1 MASITGAT
9 SSNTV
14 SSLYNSANV
23 ISGLASGLDTEG
35 MIENLVKSY
44 QTKINS
50 LNQQATKTEWKQEAY
65 RSIIS
70 KMVGFTNKYTS
81 YNSPATNLMSRN
93 FFTNAVKVA
102 TQGLYKD
109 KVTAS
114 GKTSSDIALNAV
126 HQLATSAQY
135 RVGDS
140 NLNKGDGKSIQS
152 ASDIDLLDTT
162 ELGALSGSMTVTYGS
177 QKLNINFDEVA
188 DKKAMDDIRTK
199 LEKDGKSATEADVLA
214 GLINQ
219 KLEGQ
224 KITFSNG
231 QSENAQDRV
240 KAKVEGDTIVFE
252 DLKPSAGNTIYI
264 SQASGNVADKL
275 GLNLDKAS
283 EEKNIKSF
291 SLDGLKDGKGKVK
304 LTRDEKNLEYLSG
317 KAMSLTL
324 NGSTKTIYLPKII
337 KEAEKDG
344 DKDKVDADGN
354 TVYKYYIQNG
364 DGKDDRVEITVAN
377 KSKVN
382 EIYTDQVSA
391 AVKSAFKDKIEVS
404 NADSTN
410 NTLKLNFKVN
420 EAGSDLRI
428 TSDVGDALGIG
439 QTATTYLNTSKTLGE
454 LLSGKLTDDMAIK
467 DKNGDFVLDD
477 KGKKQYEFKI
487 NDVTIGKYTED
498 TKMSDILNDINN
510 NKEAGVKVSYSQTT
524 KEFLFSAK
532 ETGADSGIKMGEGLA
547 QAMFGKAEERE
558 FSAAGT
564 AVSNLLPKNTDYN
577 ATITAGGDNA
587 VIHANDFN
595 FYFKINE
602 SDTVSDVVKALNNE
616 FDQMRNDIPSK
627 EFDFTASLDEKTG
640 LLSIKDNNTGKNMA
654 LSYEGITKDLFTAVA
669 NEARAASAYTAGKDA
684 KFTATVNGKEMTMT
698 RSSNSVD
705 IDGLTINM
713 KETFNSKDN
722 GNDTFSVEN
731 KNDSVTFK
739 SSTDSDKIVDAVK
752 SMIEDYNA
760 MLSEIRG
767 AYSTLPAQKTDGSSY
782 EPLTSDQASSYSE
795 SEQQKYEEKA
805 KQGILFADRDLS
817 SLYNKLQNMF
827 SPSGQDGA
835 ILRGMGITSS
845 YDIGTGALT
854 ITLDED
860 KLRSMLDSD
869 PDMVA
874 DAFTKTNGGVMQ
886 NLKNTLD
893 TYAKTTGEPKG
904 ILIQKAGSPLSPLS
918 LMNNTWQKQI
928 DNLNTQIEK
937 WQDKMSSQVDRY
949 TQQFSRL
956 EQLIAQMNSQSS
968 TLAGM
973 MGGGSY

>member
-1 MASITGAT
+1 MASLSGVS

-50 LNQQATKTEWKQEAY
+50 LNQQVTKTEWKQEAY

-81 YNSPATNLMSRN
+81 YNSPATNLMSRS

-126 HQLATSAQY
+126 HQLATAAQY
-135 RVGDS
+135 RVGDGL
-140 NLNKGDGKSIQS
+140 LNSGDGKNIQS
-152 ASDIDLLDTT
+152 ASDIDLFDDTT
-162 ELGALSGSMTVTYGS
+162 LGALSGSMTVTYGS

-188 DKKAMDDIRTK
+188 DKKAMEEIRTK
-199 LEKDGKSATEADVLA
+199 LGAGATEADVLA

-240 KAKVEGDTIVFE
+240 KAVVEGGEIVFK
-252 DLKPSAGNTIYI
+252 DQKASAGNALYI
-264 SQASGNVADKL
+264 SQASGNVAEKL
-275 GLNLDKAS
+275 GLDMDKAS
-283 EEKNIKSF
+283 ENKNIKSF
-291 SLDGLKDGKGKVK
+291 SLDGLKDGEGKVK
-304 LTRDEKNLEYLSG
+304 LTREENTAEYLSG

-324 NGSTKTIYLPKII
+324 NGSTKTIYLPKI
-337 KEAEKDG
+337 EKIAGKNEG
-344 DKDKVDADGN
+344 DPETYKINGTEVTKDQLASTYASALNDA
-354 TVYKYYIQNG
+354 V
-364 DGKDDRVEITVAN
+364 N
-377 KSKVN
+377 K
-382 EIYTDQVSA
+382 
-391 AVKSAFKDKIEVS
+391 AFKGKIEVTPVD
-404 NADSTN
+404 AGTDGK
-410 NTLKLNFKVN
+410 LKLNFKVN
-420 EAGSDLRI
+420 EDGSDLRI
-428 TSDVGDALGIG
+428 NSDVGEALGIG
-439 QTATTYLNTSKTLGE
+439 QTATTYLNTSKTLGD
-454 LLSGKLTDDMAIK
+454 LVDLSKQNSVGKDS
-467 DKNGDFVLDD
+467 
-477 KGKKQYEFKI
+477 KGNDLYAFKI
-487 NDVTIGKYTED
+487 NNVTIGKYSKD
-498 TKMSDILNDINN
+498 AKLSDILNDINS
-510 NKEAGVKVSYSQTT
+510 NKDAGVKVSYSQTT

-532 ETGADSGIKMGEGLA
+532 ETGEDSEIEMGDGLA
-547 QAMFGKAEERE
+547 KAMFGDP
-558 FSAAGT
+558 STAGFD
-564 AVSNLLPKNTDYN
+564 ASQKVSSILGDRSDYN
-577 ATITAGGDNA
+577 DPFANFEMKVGGINLSLHVDGNSDMKSIAADLNDMLSVVGPAEGVNYTAAFDSKTNSIVVTDDGGKA
-587 VIHANDFN
+587 VD
-595 FYFKINE
+595 
-602 SDTVSDVVKALNNE
+602 VSYGK
-616 FDQMRNDIPSK
+616 
-627 EFDFTASLDEKTG
+627 G
-640 LLSIKDNNTGKNMA
+640 LA
-654 LSYEGITKDLFTAVA
+654 ADLFNKV
-669 NEARAASAYTAGKDA
+669 NEMKSNSYTKGQDA
-684 KFTATVNGKEMTMT
+684 KFTATINGKEMTMT

-722 GNDTFSVEN
+722 GDDTFSVEN

-752 SMIEDYNA
+752 SMIEEYNA

-904 ILIQKAGSPLSPLS
+904 ILIQKSGSPLSPLS
-918 LMNNTWQKQI
+918 LLNNTWQKQI
-928 DNLNTQIEK
+928 NNLNTQIEK

-956 EQLIAQMNSQSS
+956 EQLIQQMNSQSS

>member
-1 MASITGAT
+1 MASLSGV
-9 SSNTV
+9 SGSNMT

-44 QTKINS
+44 QAKISS
-50 LNQQATKTEWKQEAY
+50 LSQQATKTEWKQEAY

-81 YNSPATNLMSRN
+81 YSSATNLMSPS
-93 FFTNAVKVA
+93 FFNNAVKVV
-102 TQGLYKD
+102 TQGLHKD

-114 GKTSSDIALNAV
+114 GKTSSSIALNAV
-126 HQLATSAQY
+126 HQLATAAQY

-140 NLNKGDGKSIQS
+140 RLNSGNGKNIQS
-152 ASDIDLLDTT
+152 ASDIDLFDPT
-162 ELGALSGSMTVTYGS
+162 ELSALSGSMTVVYGS

-188 DKKAMDDIRTK
+188 DKKAMEEIRTK
-199 LEKDGKSATEADVLA
+199 LGAGATNADVLA

-240 KAKVEGDTIVFE
+240 KAVVKGGSIVFE
-252 DLKPSAGNTIYI
+252 DQKSSAGNALYI
-264 SQASGNVADKL
+264 SQASGNVAKTL
-275 GLNLDKAS
+275 GLELDKAD
-283 EEKNIKSF
+283 EDKNINSF
-291 SLDGLKDGKGKVK
+291 SLDGLKDG
-304 LTRDEKNLEYLSG
+304 LTRKEDTVEYLSG
-317 KAMSLTL
+317 KAMNLTL
-324 NGSTKTIYLPKII
+324 NGSTKTIYLPTMEKIAGTDGNPDKYKI
-337 KEAEKDG
+337 NGKEVEKD
-344 DKDKVDADGN
+344 KLADA
-354 TVYKYYIQNG
+354 YAK
-364 DGKDDRVEITVAN
+364 A
-377 KSKVN
+377 VN
-382 EIYTDQVSA
+382 EEVGK
-391 AVKSAFKDKIEVS
+391 VFKNKIEVT
-404 NADSTN
+404 NAGTGGK
-410 NTLKLNFKVN
+410 LKLNFNV
-420 EAGSDLRI
+420 EEDGSDLRI
-428 TSDVGDALGIG
+428 TSDVGEALGIG
-439 QTATTYLNTSKTLGE
+439 QTATTYLNTSKTLGD
-454 LLSGKLTDDMAIK
+454 LKGKDGKSILDGLTSVGK
-467 DKNGDFVLDD
+467 DD
-477 KGKKQYEFKI
+477 KGNDLYAFKI
-487 NDVTIGKYTED
+487 NDVTVGKYSKD
-498 TKMSDILNDINN
+498 AKLSDILNDINS

-532 ETGADSGIKMGEGLA
+532 ETGADSGIEMNSDLA
-547 QAMFGKAEERE
+547 KAMFGNTSMKVDTNQKTADFLGDRLTGGLQGKEFALNVDGKEVKFNFNSNTGTLSQMLTKVNNLMSDAGIDAKASFDSTGALVLTDTNGKQVSYKAE
-558 FSAAGT
+558 G
-564 AVSNLLPKNTDYN
+564 
-577 ATITAGGDNA
+577 
-587 VIHANDFN
+587 
-595 FYFKINE
+595 
-602 SDTVSDVVKALNNE
+602 
-616 FDQMRNDIPSK
+616 
-627 EFDFTASLDEKTG
+627 
-640 LLSIKDNNTGKNMA
+640 KDN
-654 LSYEGITKDLFTAVA
+654 I
-669 NEARAASAYTAGKDA
+669 AAMLAKPQIEYAKGQDA
-684 KFTATVNGKEMTMT
+684 EFTATINGKEMRMT
-698 RSSNSVD
+698 RSSNSVS

-713 KETFNSKDN
+713 KETFDSSVKTDKNGDPVLDTN
-722 GNDTFSVEN
+722 GNEIRNLD
-731 KNDSVTFK
+731 KNGKPVYNAEASVTFK

-752 SMIEDYNA
+752 AMLEDYNA

-782 EPLTSDQASSYSE
+782 EPLTSDQASNYSE
-795 SEQQKYEEKA
+795 SEQQRYEEKA

-845 YDIGTGALT
+845 YDISTGALS

-874 DAFTKTNGGVMQ
+874 DVFTKTSGNGGVMQ
-886 NLKNTLD
+886 NLKSTLD
-893 TYAKTTGEPKG
+893 TYAKTSGEPKG

-928 DNLNTQIEK
+928 DNYNKQIEK
-937 WQDKMSSQVDRY
+937 WQDKLSSQVDRY

-956 EQLIAQMNSQSS
+956 EQLIQQMNSQSS

>member
-1 MASITGAT
+1 MASLSGVS

-50 LNQQATKTEWKQEAY
+50 LNQQVTKTEWKQEAY

-81 YNSPATNLMSRN
+81 YNSPATNLMSRS

-126 HQLATSAQY
+126 HQLATAAQY
-135 RVGDS
+135 RVGDGL
-140 NLNKGDGKSIQS
+140 LNSGDGKNIQS
-152 ASDIDLLDTT
+152 ASDIKLFGDTT
-162 ELGALSGSMTVTYGS
+162 LGALSGSMTVTYGS

-188 DKKAMDDIRTK
+188 DQKAMDDIRTK
-199 LEKDGKSATEADVLA
+199 LTKEGKSATEADVLA

-240 KAKVEGDTIVFE
+240 KAVVEGGEIVFK
-252 DLKPSAGNTIYI
+252 DQKASAGNALYI
-264 SQASGNVADKL
+264 SQASGNVAEKL
-275 GLNLDKAS
+275 GLDMDKAS
-283 EEKNIKSF
+283 ENKNIKSF
-291 SLDGLKDGKGKVK
+291 SLDGLKDGEGKVK
-304 LTRDEKNLEYLSG
+304 LTREENTAEYLSG

-324 NGSTKTIYLPKII
+324 NGSTKTIYLPKVTS
-337 KEAEKDG
+337 KTEQVDGKD
-344 DKDKVDADGN
+344 V
-354 TVYKYYIQNG
+354 TKYYIKG
-364 DGKDDRVEITVAN
+364 EDGKDVEINEAN
-377 KSKVN
+377 KKKVN
-382 EIYTDQVSA
+382 KIYTDQVSK
-391 AVKSAFKDKIEVS
+391 AVSKAFGSKIEVT

-410 NTLKLNFKVN
+410 NTLKLNFNVK
-420 EAGSDLRI
+420 EDGSDLRI
-428 TSDVGDALGIG
+428 NSDVGDALGIG
-439 QTATTYLNTSKTLGE
+439 RTATTYLNTSKTLEDLFGTDE
-454 LLSGKLTDDMAIK
+454 DGKL
-467 DKNGDFVLDD
+467 
-477 KGKKQYEFKI
+477 KI
-487 NDVTIGKYTED
+487 NGVEPDSDGLYAFEINGKTIGKYSKD
-498 TKMSDILNDINN
+498 TKLSDILNDINGD
-510 NKEAGVKVSYSQTT
+510 KDAGVKVSYSQTT

-532 ETGADSGIKMGEGLA
+532 ETGADSKIKMGEGLA

-616 FDQMRNDIPSK
+616 FDQMRNDIPGK

-640 LLSIKDNNTGKNMA
+640 LLSIKDNNTGKDMA

-722 GNDTFSVEN
+722 GNNTFSVEN

-782 EPLTSDQASSYSE
+782 EPLTSDQASNYSE
-795 SEQQKYEEKA
+795 SEQQRYEEKA

-904 ILIQKAGSPLSPLS
+904 ILIQKSGSPLSPLS
-918 LMNNTWQKQI
+918 LLNNTWQKQI
-928 DNLNTQIEK
+928 NNLNTQIEK

>member
-50 LNQQATKTEWKQEAY
+50 LNQQVTKTEWKQEAY

-81 YNSPATNLMSRN
+81 YNSPATNLLSAS
-93 FFTNAVKVA
+93 FFNNAVKVA

-135 RVGDS
+135 RVGDAALTGR
-140 NLNKGDGKSIQS
+140 NGDENIIKGTGL
-152 ASDIDLLDTT
+152 DLFNDTT
-162 ELGALSGSMTVTYGS
+162 LGALSGSMTVVYGS

-188 DKKAMDDIRTK
+188 DQKAIEEIRTK
-199 LEKDGKSATEADVLA
+199 LENDAKKAVEGTDKDPKAVTNADVLA

-240 KAKVEGDTIVFE
+240 KAEVVGDSIVFK
-252 DLKPSAGNTIYI
+252 DLKEGAGNAVYI
-264 SQASGNVADKL
+264 SQASGNVAEKL
-275 GLNLDKAS
+275 GLDMDKAS
-283 EEKNIKSF
+283 EDKNIKSF
-291 SLDGLKDGKGKVK
+291 SMDGLKDGLIRGEN
-304 LTRDEKNLEYLSG
+304 TAEYLSG
-317 KAMSLTL
+317 KAMTLTL
-324 NGSTKTIYLPKII
+324 NGSTKTVYLPKITSKTEQGADGKDITKYYI
-337 KEAEKDG
+337 K
-344 DKDKVDADGN
+344 DADG
-354 TVYKYYIQNG
+354 
-364 DGKDDRVEITVAN
+364 KDLEIKKDATEDEKKAIN
-377 KSKVN
+377 AA
-382 EIYTDQVSA
+382 YTKQVSD
-391 AVKSAFKDKIEVS
+391 AVNKAFGSKIEVS

-410 NTLKLNFKVN
+410 NTLKLNFFVK
-420 EAGSDLRI
+420 EDGSDLRI

-439 QTATTYLNTSKTLGE
+439 QTATTYLNTNKTLE
-454 LLSGKLTDDMAIK
+454 DLLGKDMGGLTPTKEK
-467 DKNGDFVLDD
+467 DGKDVYKFEING
-477 KGKKQYEFKI
+477 
-487 NDVTIGKYTED
+487 VTIGEYAKD
-498 TKMSDILNDINN
+498 TKLSTILNDINS
-510 NKEAGVKVSYSQTT
+510 NKNAGVKVSYSQTT

-532 ETGADSGIKMGEGLA
+532 ETGADSDIRLGDGLA
-547 QAMFGKAEERE
+547 AAMFGVNTSQKTKDYLGDQL
-558 FSAAGT
+558 SGGLAGQRIQLEVDGKQVVDFTFKKDDSTLDGMLKQVNSQLQKENMT
-564 AVSNLLPKNTDYN
+564 ASIDSTTGALVITDNKGNRVGYTAGSDDTIGKLLQETRTDYN
-577 ATITAGGDNA
+577 PG
-587 VIHANDFN
+587 
-595 FYFKINE
+595 
-602 SDTVSDVVKALNNE
+602 
-616 FDQMRNDIPSK
+616 R
-627 EFDFTASLDEKTG
+627 
-640 LLSIKDNNTGKNMA
+640 
-654 LSYEGITKDLFTAVA
+654 
-669 NEARAASAYTAGKDA
+669 DA
-684 KFTATVNGKEMTMT
+684 KFTVTVNGNEMTMT
-698 RSSNSVD
+698 RSSNSVN

-722 GNDTFSVEN
+722 GDNTFSVEN

-739 SSTDSDKIVDAVK
+739 STTDSDKIVDAVK

-782 EPLTSDQASSYSE
+782 EPLTSDQASNYSE
-795 SEQQKYEEKA
+795 SEQQRYEEKA

-817 SLYNKLQNMF
+817 SLYNKLQNVF

>member
-1 MASITGAT
+1 MASLSGVS

-50 LNQQATKTEWKQEAY
+50 LNQQVTKTEWKQEAY

-81 YNSPATNLMSRN
+81 YNSPATNLMSRS

-126 HQLATSAQY
+126 HQLATAAQY
-135 RVGDS
+135 RVGDGL
-140 NLNKGDGKSIQS
+140 LNSGDGKNIQS
-152 ASDIDLLDTT
+152 ASDIKLFGDTT
-162 ELGALSGSMTVTYGS
+162 LGALSGSMTVTYGS

-188 DKKAMDDIRTK
+188 DQKAMKDIRDK
-199 LEKDGKSATEADVLA
+199 LTKDGKSATEADVLA

-240 KAKVEGDTIVFE
+240 KAVVEGGEIVFK
-252 DLKPSAGNTIYI
+252 DQKASAGNALYI
-264 SQASGNVADKL
+264 SQASGNVAEKL
-275 GLNLDKAS
+275 GLDMDKAS
-283 EEKNIKSF
+283 ENKNIKSF
-291 SLDGLKDGKGKVK
+291 SLDGLKDGEGKVK
-304 LTRDEKNLEYLSG
+304 LTREENTAEYLSG

-324 NGSTKTIYLPKII
+324 NGSTKTIYLPKVTS
-337 KEAEKDG
+337 KTEQVDGKD
-344 DKDKVDADGN
+344 V
-354 TVYKYYIQNG
+354 TKYYIKG
-364 DGKDDRVEITVAN
+364 EDGKDVEINEAN
-377 KSKVN
+377 KKKVN
-382 EIYTDQVSA
+382 KIYTDQVSK
-391 AVKSAFKDKIEVS
+391 AVSKAFGSKIEVT

-410 NTLKLNFKVN
+410 NTLKLNFNVK
-420 EAGSDLRI
+420 EDGSDLRI
-428 TSDVGDALGIG
+428 NSDVGDALGIG
-439 QTATTYLNTSKTLGE
+439 RTATTYLNTSKTLEDLFGTDE
-454 LLSGKLTDDMAIK
+454 DGKL
-467 DKNGDFVLDD
+467 
-477 KGKKQYEFKI
+477 KI
-487 NDVTIGKYTED
+487 NGVEPDSDGLYAFEINGKTIGKYSKD
-498 TKMSDILNDINN
+498 TKLSDILNDINGD
-510 NKEAGVKVSYSQTT
+510 KDAGVKVSYSQTT

-532 ETGADSGIKMGEGLA
+532 ETGADSKIKMGEGLA

-564 AVSNLLPKNTDYN
+564 AVSNLLSKDTDYN

-616 FDQMRNDIPSK
+616 FDQMRNDIPGK

-722 GNDTFSVEN
+722 GDDTFSVEN

-752 SMIEDYNA
+752 SMIEEYNA

-782 EPLTSDQASSYSE
+782 EPLTSDQASNYSE
-795 SEQQKYEEKA
+795 SEQQRYEEKA

-904 ILIQKAGSPLSPLS
+904 ILIQKSGSPLSPLS
-918 LMNNTWQKQI
+918 LLNNTWQKQI
-928 DNLNTQIEK
+928 NNLNTQIEK

-956 EQLIAQMNSQSS
+956 EQLIQQMNSQSS

>member
-50 LNQQATKTEWKQEAY
+50 LNQQVTKTEWKQEAY

-81 YNSPATNLMSRN
+81 YNSPATNLLSAS
-93 FFTNAVKVA
+93 FFNNAVKVA

-126 HQLATSAQY
+126 HQLATAAQY
-135 RVGDS
+135 RVGDGL
-140 NLNKGDGKSIQS
+140 LNSGDGKNIQS
-152 ASDIDLLDTT
+152 AKDVNLQGTT

-188 DKKAMDDIRTK
+188 DKKAMEEIRTK
-199 LEKDGKSATEADVLA
+199 LENDAKKAVEGTDKDPKVVTEADVLA

-240 KAKVEGDTIVFE
+240 KAVVKDGSIVFE
-252 DLKPSAGNTIYI
+252 DQKSSAGNALYI

-291 SLDGLKDGKGKVK
+291 SLDGLKDGEGKVK

-317 KAMSLTL
+317 KAMNLTL

-382 EIYTDQVSA
+382 EIYTKQVSD
-391 AVKSAFKDKIEVS
+391 AVNKAFGSKIEVS
-404 NADSTN
+404 NADSSN
-410 NTLKLNFKVN
+410 NTLKLNFNVK
-420 EAGSDLRI
+420 EDGSDLRI
-428 TSDVGDALGIG
+428 NSDVGDALGIG
-439 QTATTYLNTSKTLGE
+439 QTATTYLNTSKTLGD
-454 LLSGKLTDDMAIK
+454 LVDLSKQDSVGK
-467 DKNGDFVLDD
+467 DD
-477 KGKKQYEFKI
+477 KGNDLYAFEI
-487 NDVTIGKYTED
+487 NGKTIGKYSKD
-498 TKMSDILNDINN
+498 TKLSDILNDINN

-532 ETGADSGIKMGEGLA
+532 ETGADSEIKMGDGLA
-547 QAMFGKAEERE
+547 AAMFGVDTTQKTKDYLKLDSLKNQNVVLTVKDKDGNDVEAVNFTFKRDDSTLDGMLKQFNKQLDKNNLGLKA
-558 FSAAGT
+558 SISGT
-564 AVSNLLPKNTDYN
+564 GALILTDSQGKRVDY
-577 ATITAGGDNA
+577 
-587 VIHANDFN
+587 
-595 FYFKINE
+595 
-602 SDTVSDVVKALNNE
+602 
-616 FDQMRNDIPSK
+616 
-627 EFDFTASLDEKTG
+627 TASGEVG
-640 LLSIKDNNTGKNMA
+640 
-654 LSYEGITKDLFTAVA
+654 TKLQNKVA
-669 NEARAASAYTAGKDA
+669 EAGYSKGRDA
-684 KFTATVNGKEMTMT
+684 KFTVTVNGNEMTMT
-698 RSSNSVD
+698 RSSNSVN

-722 GNDTFSVEN
+722 GNNTFSVEN

-739 SSTDSDKIVDAVK
+739 STTDSDKIVDAVK

-782 EPLTSDQASSYSE
+782 EPLTSDQASNYSE
-795 SEQQKYEEKA
+795 SEQQRYEEKA

-817 SLYNKLQNMF
+817 SLYNKLQNVF

-937 WQDKMSSQVDRY
+937 WQDKLSSQVDRY

>member
-1 MASITGAT
+1 MASLSGV
-9 SSNTV
+9 SGSNMT

-81 YNSPATNLMSRN
+81 YSSATNLLSPS
-93 FFTNAVKVA
+93 FFNNAVKVV

-114 GKTSSDIALNAV
+114 GKTGSDIALNAV
-126 HQLATSAQY
+126 HQLATAAQY
-135 RVGDS
+135 RVGDGL
-140 NLNKGDGKSIQS
+140 LNSGDGKNIRS
-152 ASDIDLLDTT
+152 ASDIDLFGTT
-162 ELGALSGSMTVTYGS
+162 ELSALSGSMTVVYGS

-188 DKKAMDDIRTK
+188 DKKAMEEIRTK
-199 LEKDGKSATEADVLA
+199 LGAGATDADVLA

-240 KAKVEGDTIVFE
+240 KAVVSGGSIVFE
-252 DLKPSAGNTIYI
+252 DQKSSAGNALYI
-264 SQASGNVADKL
+264 SQASGNVAKTL
-275 GLNLDKAS
+275 GLDLDKAD
-283 EEKNIKSF
+283 ENKDVRSF
-291 SLDGLKDGKGKVK
+291 SMSALKGG
-304 LTRDEKNLEYLSG
+304 LTRKEDTAEYLSG
-317 KAMSLTL
+317 KAMNLTL
-324 NGSTKTIYLPKII
+324 NGSTKTIYLPTMEKIAGTDGNPDKYKINGIEVEKKDVASKYAEAVDEAVNKAFKGKI
-337 KEAEKDG
+337 KVEASDAG
-344 DKDKVDADGN
+344 ADG
-354 TVYKYYIQNG
+354 K
-364 DGKDDRVEITVAN
+364 
-377 KSKVN
+377 
-382 EIYTDQVSA
+382 
-391 AVKSAFKDKIEVS
+391 
-404 NADSTN
+404 
-410 NTLKLNFKVN
+410 LKLNFNVK
-420 EAGSDLRI
+420 EDGSDLRI
-428 TSDVGDALGIG
+428 TSDVGEALGIG

-454 LLSGKLTDDMAIK
+454 LKGKDGKSILDGLTSA
-467 DKNGDFVLDD
+467 GRDD
-477 KGKKQYEFKI
+477 KGNALYAFEI
-487 NDVTIGKYTED
+487 NGVTVGKYSKD
-498 TKMSDILNDINN
+498 AKLSDILNDINS

-532 ETGADSGIKMGEGLA
+532 ETGADSEIVMGDGLA
-547 QAMFGKAEERE
+547 QAMFGNTSMKVDTNQKTADFLGDRLTGGLQGKEFALNVDGKEVKFNFNSNTGTLSQMLTKVNTLMSDAGIDAKASFDSTGALVLTDTNGKQVSYKAE
-558 FSAAGT
+558 G
-564 AVSNLLPKNTDYN
+564 
-577 ATITAGGDNA
+577 
-587 VIHANDFN
+587 
-595 FYFKINE
+595 
-602 SDTVSDVVKALNNE
+602 
-616 FDQMRNDIPSK
+616 
-627 EFDFTASLDEKTG
+627 
-640 LLSIKDNNTGKNMA
+640 KDN
-654 LSYEGITKDLFTAVA
+654 I
-669 NEARAASAYTAGKDA
+669 AAMLAKPQIEYAKGQDA
-684 KFTATVNGKEMTMT
+684 EFTATINGKEMRMT
-698 RSSNSVD
+698 RSSNSVS

-713 KETFNSKDN
+713 KETFDSSVKTDKN
-722 GNDTFSVEN
+722 GDPVLDADGNEIRNLD
-731 KNDSVTFK
+731 KNGKPVYNAEASVTFK

-752 SMIEDYNA
+752 AMLEDYNA
-760 MLSEIRG
+760 ILSEIRG

-782 EPLTSDQASSYSE
+782 EPLTSDQASNYSE
-795 SEQQKYEEKA
+795 SEQQRYEEKA

-845 YDIGTGALT
+845 YDISTGALT
-854 ITLDED
+854 ISLDED

-874 DAFTKTNGGVMQ
+874 DVFTKTSGNGGVMQ
-886 NLKNTLD
+886 NLKSTLD
-893 TYAKTTGEPKG
+893 AYAKTSGEPKG

-928 DNLNTQIEK
+928 DNYNKQIEK
-937 WQDKMSSQVDRY
+937 WQDKLSSQVDRY

-956 EQLIAQMNSQSS
+956 EQLIQQMNSQSS

>member
-50 LNQQATKTEWKQEAY
+50 LNQQVTKTEWKQEAY

-81 YNSPATNLMSRN
+81 YNSPATNLLSAS
-93 FFTNAVKVA
+93 FFNNAVKVA

-126 HQLATSAQY
+126 HQLATAAQY

-140 NLNKGDGKSIQS
+140 RLNSGDGKNIQS
-152 ASDIDLLDTT
+152 ASDIKLFDTT

-240 KAKVEGDTIVFE
+240 KAVVKDGSIVFE
-252 DLKPSAGNTIYI
+252 DQKSSAGNALYI

-291 SLDGLKDGKGKVK
+291 SLDGLKDGKGNVK
-304 LTRDEKNLEYLSG
+304 LTREENTAEYLSG
-317 KAMSLTL
+317 KAMTLTL

-337 KEAEKDG
+337 KEAQK
-344 DKDKVDADGN
+344 DADGN
-354 TVYKYYIQNG
+354 EIKGADGNVQYNYFIQNG
-364 DGKDDRVEITVAN
+364 DDKEPITDAN

-382 EIYTDQVSA
+382 KIYTDQVSA

-439 QTATTYLNTSKTLGE
+439 QTATTYLNTSKTLGD
-454 LLSGKLTDDMAIK
+454 LVDLSKQDSVGK
-467 DKNGDFVLDD
+467 DD
-477 KGKKQYEFKI
+477 KGNDLYAFEI
-487 NDVTIGKYTED
+487 NGKTIGKYSKD
-498 TKMSDILNDINN
+498 TKLSDILNDINN

-532 ETGADSGIKMGEGLA
+532 ETGADSDIRLGDGLA
-547 QAMFGKAEERE
+547 AAMFGVDTTQKTKDYLKLDSLKNQNVVLTVKDKDGNDVEAVNFTFKRDDSTLDGMLKQFNKQLDKNNLGLKA
-558 FSAAGT
+558 SISGT
-564 AVSNLLPKNTDYN
+564 GALILTDSQGKRVDY
-577 ATITAGGDNA
+577 
-587 VIHANDFN
+587 
-595 FYFKINE
+595 
-602 SDTVSDVVKALNNE
+602 
-616 FDQMRNDIPSK
+616 
-627 EFDFTASLDEKTG
+627 TASGEVG
-640 LLSIKDNNTGKNMA
+640 
-654 LSYEGITKDLFTAVA
+654 TKLQNKVA
-669 NEARAASAYTAGKDA
+669 EAGYSKGQDA
-684 KFTATVNGKEMTMT
+684 KFTATINGKEMTMT
-698 RSSNSVD
+698 RSSNSVN

-722 GNDTFSVEN
+722 GDNTFSVEN

-739 SSTDSDKIVDAVK
+739 STTDSDKIVDAVK

-782 EPLTSDQASSYSE
+782 EPLTSDQASNYSE
-795 SEQQKYEEKA
+795 SEQQRYEEKA

-817 SLYNKLQNMF
+817 SLYNKLQNVF

>member
-50 LNQQATKTEWKQEAY
+50 LNQQVTKTEWKQEAY

-81 YNSPATNLMSRN
+81 YNSPATNLLSAS
-93 FFTNAVKVA
+93 FFNNAVKVA

-126 HQLATSAQY
+126 HQLATAAQY
-135 RVGDS
+135 RVGDGL
-140 NLNKGDGKSIQS
+140 LNSGDGKNIQS
-152 ASDIDLLDTT
+152 ADDIDLFGTT

-188 DKKAMDDIRTK
+188 DKKAMEEIRTK
-199 LEKDGKSATEADVLA
+199 LENDAKKAVEGTDKDPKAVTDADVLA

-240 KAKVEGDTIVFE
+240 KAVVKDGSIVFE
-252 DLKPSAGNTIYI
+252 DQKSSAGNALYI

-291 SLDGLKDGKGKVK
+291 SLDGLKDGKGNVK

-324 NGSTKTIYLPKII
+324 NGSTKTVYLPKITSKTEQDANGKDITKYYI
-337 KEAEKDG
+337 K
-344 DKDKVDADGN
+344 DADGN
-354 TVYKYYIQNG
+354 DLEIK
-364 DGKDDRVEITVAN
+364 KDATEDEKKAINAA
-377 KSKVN
+377 
-382 EIYTDQVSA
+382 YTKQVSD

-410 NTLKLNFKVN
+410 NTLKLNFFVK
-420 EAGSDLRI
+420 EDGSDLRI

-439 QTATTYLNTSKTLGE
+439 QTATTYLNTNKTLE
-454 LLSGKLTDDMAIK
+454 DLLGKDMGGLTPTKEK
-467 DKNGDFVLDD
+467 DGKDVYKFEING
-477 KGKKQYEFKI
+477 
-487 NDVTIGKYTED
+487 VTIGEYAKD
-498 TKMSDILNDINN
+498 TKLSTILNDINS
-510 NKEAGVKVSYSQTT
+510 NKNAGVKVSYSQTT

-532 ETGADSGIKMGEGLA
+532 ETGADSDIRLGDGLA
-547 QAMFGKAEERE
+547 AAMFGVNTSQKTKDYLGDQL
-558 FSAAGT
+558 SGGLAGQRIQLEVDGKQVVDFTFKKDDSTLDGMLKQVNSQLQKENMT
-564 AVSNLLPKNTDYN
+564 ASIDSTTGALVITDNKGNRVGYTAGSDDTIGKLLQETRTDYN
-577 ATITAGGDNA
+577 PG
-587 VIHANDFN
+587 
-595 FYFKINE
+595 
-602 SDTVSDVVKALNNE
+602 
-616 FDQMRNDIPSK
+616 R
-627 EFDFTASLDEKTG
+627 
-640 LLSIKDNNTGKNMA
+640 
-654 LSYEGITKDLFTAVA
+654 
-669 NEARAASAYTAGKDA
+669 DA
-684 KFTATVNGKEMTMT
+684 KFTVTVNGNEMTMT
-698 RSSNSVD
+698 RSSNSVN

-722 GNDTFSVEN
+722 GDNTFSVEN

-739 SSTDSDKIVDAVK
+739 STTDSDKIVDAVK

-782 EPLTSDQASSYSE
+782 EPLTSDQASNYSE
-795 SEQQKYEEKA
+795 SEQQRYEEKA

-817 SLYNKLQNMF
+817 SLYNKLQNVF

>member
-1 MASITGAT
+1 MASLSGVS

-50 LNQQATKTEWKQEAY
+50 LNQQVTKTEWKQEAY

-81 YNSPATNLMSRN
+81 YNSPATNLMSRS

-126 HQLATSAQY
+126 HQLATAAQY
-135 RVGDS
+135 RVGDGL
-140 NLNKGDGKSIQS
+140 LNSGDGKNIQS
-152 ASDIDLLDTT
+152 ASDIKLFGDTT
-162 ELGALSGSMTVTYGS
+162 LGALSGSMTVTYGS

-188 DKKAMDDIRTK
+188 DQKAMDDIRAKLTK
-199 LEKDGKSATEADVLA
+199 EGKSATEADVLA

-240 KAKVEGDTIVFE
+240 KAVVEGGEIVFK
-252 DLKPSAGNTIYI
+252 DQKASAGNALYI
-264 SQASGNVADKL
+264 SQASGNVAEKL
-275 GLNLDKAS
+275 GLDMDKAS
-283 EEKNIKSF
+283 ENKNIKSF
-291 SLDGLKDGKGKVK
+291 SLDGLKDGEGKIK
-304 LTRDEKNLEYLSG
+304 LTREENTAEYLSG

-324 NGSTKTIYLPKII
+324 NGSTKTIYLPKVTS
-337 KEAEKDG
+337 KTEQVDGKD
-344 DKDKVDADGN
+344 V
-354 TVYKYYIQNG
+354 TKYYIKG
-364 DGKDDRVEITVAN
+364 EDGKDVEINEAN
-377 KSKVN
+377 KKEVN
-382 EIYTDQVSA
+382 KIYTDQVSK
-391 AVKSAFKDKIEVS
+391 AVSKAFGSKIAVT
-404 NADSTN
+404 NADSTD
-410 NTLKLNFKVN
+410 NTLKLNFNVK
-420 EAGSDLRI
+420 EDGSDLRI
-428 TSDVGDALGIG
+428 NSDVGKALGIG
-439 QTATTYLNTSKTLGE
+439 QTATTYLNTSKTLEDLFGTDE
-454 LLSGKLTDDMAIK
+454 DGKL
-467 DKNGDFVLDD
+467 
-477 KGKKQYEFKI
+477 KI
-487 NDVTIGKYTED
+487 NGVEPDSDGLYAFEINGKTIGKYSKD
-498 TKMSDILNDINN
+498 TKLSDILNDINGD
-510 NKEAGVKVSYSQTT
+510 KDAGVKVSYSQTT
-524 KEFLFSAK
+524 KEFLFSSK
-532 ETGADSGIKMGEGLA
+532 ETGADSKIKMGEGLA

-640 LLSIKDNNTGKNMA
+640 LLSIKDNNTGKDMA

-722 GNDTFSVEN
+722 GDNTFSVEN

-752 SMIEDYNA
+752 SMIEEYNA

-904 ILIQKAGSPLSPLS
+904 ILIQKSGSPLSPLS
-918 LMNNTWQKQI
+918 LLNNTWQKQI
-928 DNLNTQIEK
+928 NNLNTQIEK

-956 EQLIAQMNSQSS
+956 EQLIQQMNSQSS